1 MIDKYKDP
9 KDGTALTKDVKR
21 SEQLPMCPLL
31 FYMRPML
38 QQSVRNIIYYKIKK
52 EDQGC
57 AETQYKRRK
66 DPWDKSFKY
75 EFYLFVSLFA
85 MGEKAHDLYFVR
97 IRKRVNIEKASVNN
111 V

>member
-21 SEQLPMCPLL
+21 SEQLLMCPLL

-52 EDQGC
+52 GGSGMRGNAIQEK
-57 AETQYKRRK
+57 KRPMR
-66 DPWDKSFKY
+66 
-75 EFYLFVSLFA
+75 
-85 MGEKAHDLYFVR
+85 
-97 IRKRVNIEKASVNN
+97 
-111 V
+111 